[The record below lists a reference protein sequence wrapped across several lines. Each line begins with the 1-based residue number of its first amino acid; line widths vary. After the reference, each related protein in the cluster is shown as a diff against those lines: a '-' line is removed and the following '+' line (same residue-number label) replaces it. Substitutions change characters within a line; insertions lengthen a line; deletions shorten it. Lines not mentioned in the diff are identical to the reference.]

1 MQKSERGLMI
11 GRFQPFHRGHLYLVQ
26 QILSEC
32 NELVI
37 AIGSSQ
43 FNYTFSNP
51 FTAGERIHMI
61 HEALVEENVS
71 LDKVYII
78 PIPNSENNSI
88 WLQHLKSM
96 VPKFNVL
103 YTGNAFVKGLVIG
116 DENVQIKN
124 PDFLEE
130 GKYNGTHIRT
140 CIVSNKNWKKL
151 VPNSVYR
158 KINRMDGISRVRM
171 LYETQ
176 GISELRSEID
186 VRDYPNIK

>member
-1 MQKSERGLMI
+1 MQKTERGLMI

-43 FNYTFSNP
+43 FNYTFFNP

-71 LDKVYII
+71 LNKLYII

-103 YTGNAFVKGLVIG
+103 YTGNAFVKGLVTG

-158 KINRMDGISRVRM
+158 TIYRMDGISRVRM

>member
-1 MQKSERGLMI
+1 MQKFERGLMI

-88 WLQHLKSM
+88 WLQH
-96 VPKFNVL
+96 
-103 YTGNAFVKGLVIG
+103 
-116 DENVQIKN
+116 
-124 PDFLEE
+124 
-130 GKYNGTHIRT
+130 
-140 CIVSNKNWKKL
+140 
-151 VPNSVYR
+151 
-158 KINRMDGISRVRM
+158 
-171 LYETQ
+171 
-176 GISELRSEID
+176 
-186 VRDYPNIK
+186 

>member
-1 MQKSERGLMI
+1 
-11 GRFQPFHRGHLYLVQ
+11 
-26 QILSEC
+26 
-32 NELVI
+32 
-37 AIGSSQ
+37 
-43 FNYTFSNP
+43 
-51 FTAGERIHMI
+51 MI
-61 HEALVEENVS
+61 HEALIEENVS

-96 VPKFNVL
+96 VPKFYVL
-103 YTGNAFVKGLVIG
+103 YTGNAFVKGLVID

-124 PDFLEE
+124 PDFLDEVN
-130 GKYNGTHIRT
+130 YNGNHIRM

-158 KINRMDGISRVRM
+158 MLKHMNGISRLRM

-176 GISELRSEID
+176 GISELRSEMD
-186 VRDYPNIK
+186 VGDYPNIK

>member
-1 MQKSERGLMI
+1 
-11 GRFQPFHRGHLYLVQ
+11 
-26 QILSEC
+26 
-32 NELVI
+32 
-37 AIGSSQ
+37 
-43 FNYTFSNP
+43 
-51 FTAGERIHMI
+51 MI

-140 CIVSNKNWKKL
+140 CIVSNKNWK
-151 VPNSVYR
+151 
-158 KINRMDGISRVRM
+158 ISSKFC
-171 LYETQ
+171 LSYDQ
-176 GISELRSEID
+176 PHGWYKQSKDAL
-186 VRDYPNIK
+186 

>member
-158 KINRMDGISRVRM
+158 MINRMDGISRVRM
-171 LYETQ
+171 LYGTQ

>member
-61 HEALVEENVS
+61 HEALIEENVS

-78 PIPNSENNSI
+78 PISNSENNSI

-103 YTGNAFVKGLVIG
+103 YTGNAFVKGLVIS

-130 GKYNGTHIRT
+130 GKYNGTHIRR
-140 CIVSNKNWKKL
+140 CIVSSKNWKKL

-158 KINRMDGISRVRM
+158 MISRMDGISRVRM
-171 LYETQ
+171 LFETQ
-176 GISELRSEID
+176 GISEFRSEID
-186 VRDYPNIK
+186 IGNYPNIK

>member
-61 HEALVEENVS
+61 HEALIDEKVS

-130 GKYNGTHIRT
+130 SKYNGTHIRT
-140 CIVSNKNWKKL
+140 CIVSNKNWEKL

-158 KINRMDGISRVRM
+158 MINRMDGISRVRM

>member
-51 FTAGERIHMI
+51 FTAGERIQMI
-61 HEALVEENVS
+61 HEALIKENVS

-96 VPKFNVL
+96 VPKFYVL
-103 YTGNAFVKGLVIG
+103 YTGNAFVKGLVID

-124 PDFLEE
+124 PDFLDEVN
-130 GKYNGTHIRT
+130 YNGTHIRM
-140 CIVSNKNWKKL
+140 CIVSDKNWKKL

-158 KINRMDGISRVRM
+158 MLKHMNGISRVRM

-176 GISELRSEID
+176 GISELRSEMD
-186 VRDYPNIK
+186 VGHYPNIK

>member
-11 GRFQPFHRGHLYLVQ
+11 GRFQPFHRGHLNLVQ
-26 QILSEC
+26 QILCEC

-61 HEALVEENVS
+61 HEALIEENVS

-78 PIPNSENNSI
+78 PISNSENNSI

-103 YTGNAFVKGLVIG
+103 YTGNAFVKGLVIS

-124 PDFLEE
+124 PDFLEA

-140 CIVSNKNWKKL
+140 CIVSSKNWKKL

-158 KINRMDGISRVRM
+158 MINRIDGISRVRM
-171 LYETQ
+171 LFETQ
-176 GISELRSEID
+176 GISEFRSEID
-186 VRDYPNIK
+186 IGNYPNIK

>member
-140 CIVSNKNWKKL
+140 FIVSNKNWKKL

-158 KINRMDGISRVRM
+158 MINQYDGISRVRM

>member
-151 VPNSVYR
+151 VPKSVYR
-158 KINRMDGISRVRM
+158 MINRMDGISRVRM

-176 GISELRSEID
+176 GMSELRSEID

>member
-51 FTAGERIHMI
+51 FTAGERIQMI
-61 HEALVEENVS
+61 HEALIEENVS

-103 YTGNAFVKGLVIG
+103 YTGNAFVKGLVIS

-140 CIVSNKNWKKL
+140 CIVSSKNWKKL

-158 KINRMDGISRVRM
+158 MISRMDGISRVRM
-171 LYETQ
+171 LFETR
-176 GISELRSEID
+176 GISEFRSEID
-186 VRDYPNIK
+186 IGDYPNIK

>member
-1 MQKSERGLMI
+1 M
-11 GRFQPFHRGHLYLVQ
+11 VQ

-51 FTAGERIHMI
+51 FTAGERIQMI
-61 HEALVEENVS
+61 HEALIEENVS

-96 VPKFNVL
+96 VPKFYVL
-103 YTGNAFVKGLVIG
+103 YTGNAFVKGLVID

-124 PDFLEE
+124 PDFLDEVN
-130 GKYNGTHIRT
+130 YNGTHIRM

-158 KINRMDGISRVRM
+158 MLKHMNGISRVRM

-176 GISELRSEID
+176 GISELRSEMD
-186 VRDYPNIK
+186 VGDYPNIK

>member
-61 HEALVEENVS
+61 HEALIEENVS

-103 YTGNAFVKGLVIG
+103 YTGNAFVEGLVIG

-130 GKYNGTHIRT
+130 GKYKGTHIRT
-140 CIVSNKNWKKL
+140 CIVSYKNWKKL

-158 KINRMDGISRVRM
+158 MISRMDGISRVRM
-171 LYETQ
+171 LFETR
-176 GISELRSEID
+176 GISEFRSEID
-186 VRDYPNIK
+186 TGDYPNIK

>member
-1 MQKSERGLMI
+1 MQKFERGLMI

-61 HEALVEENVS
+61 HEALIEENVS

-96 VPKFNVL
+96 VPKFNIL

-124 PDFLEE
+124 PDFLGE

-140 CIVSNKNWKKL
+140 CIVGNKNWKKL

-158 KINRMDGISRVRM
+158 MINRMDGISRVRM

>member
-11 GRFQPFHRGHLYLVQ
+11 GRFQPFHRGHLCLVQ

-32 NELVI
+32 NELI
-37 AIGSSQ
+37 ITIGSSQ

-61 HEALVEENVS
+61 HEALVQENVS
-71 LDKVYII
+71 LGKVYII
-78 PIPNSENNSI
+78 PIQNSENNSI
-88 WLQHLKSM
+88 WVQHLKSM
-96 VPKFNVL
+96 VPKFKYL
-103 YTGNAFVKGLVIG
+103 YTGNAFVKGLVIN
-116 DENVQIKN
+116 DENILIKN
-124 PDFLEE
+124 PDFVD
-130 GKYNGTHIRT
+130 KVNYNGTHIRR
-140 CIVSNKNWKKL
+140 CIIGNKNWKKF

-158 KINRMDGISRVRM
+158 MIIHMNGISRLKM

-176 GISELRSEID
+176 AMSEVRSEIE

>member
-140 CIVSNKNWKKL
+140 CIVNNKNWKKL

-158 KINRMDGISRVRM
+158 MINRMDGISRVRM

-176 GISELRSEID
+176 GMSELRSEID

>member
-11 GRFQPFHRGHLYLVQ
+11 GRFQPFHRGHLYLAQ
-26 QILSEC
+26 QIISEC
-32 NELVI
+32 HELVI

-51 FTAGERIHMI
+51 FTAGERIYMI
-61 HEALVEENVS
+61 HEALVEANVT

-78 PIPNSENNSI
+78 AIPNSENNSI

-103 YTGNAFVKGLVIG
+103 YTGNAFVKGLVMD
-116 DENVQIKN
+116 DENLQIKN
-124 PDFLEE
+124 PNFLDEVN
-130 GKYNGTHIRT
+130 YNGTHIRT
-140 CIVSNKNWKKL
+140 CIVSNKKWKKL
-151 VPNSVYR
+151 VPNSIYR
-158 KINRMDGISRVRM
+158 TITHMDGISRVKM

-176 GISELRSEID
+176 GLSELRSEIE

>member
-37 AIGSSQ
+37 AVGSSQ

-61 HEALVEENVS
+61 HETLIQENVS

-88 WLQHLKSM
+88 WFQHLKSM

-103 YTGNAFVKGLVIG
+103 YTGNAFVKGLVI
-116 DENVQIKN
+116 DDKNVQIKN

-140 CIVSNKNWKKL
+140 CIVSSKNWKKL

-158 KINRMDGISRVRM
+158 TINLMDGITRVRM
-171 LYETQ
+171 LHETQ

>member
-1 MQKSERGLMI
+1 MQKFERGLMI

-61 HEALVEENVS
+61 HEALIEENVS

-96 VPKFNVL
+96 VPKFNIL

-124 PDFLEE
+124 PDFLDEV
-130 GKYNGTHIRT
+130 KYNGTHIRT
-140 CIVSNKNWKKL
+140 CIVSKKNWKKL
-151 VPNSVYR
+151 VPNSVYCMI
-158 KINRMDGISRVRM
+158 KHMDGVSRVRM